1 MGFVQHPACERA
13 RLWVSLALDGELSEL
28 EQVSLR
34 AHVARCDACAA
45 FEHEVDALS
54 AEIRHAPLERPAFRV
69 AASPRRR
76 GTATRVLQMSAAGA
90 AIVLAAGLGSL
101 AGSLSSSGNPTATTV
116 VRTAGESLG
125 ARLVRGTVAMAPA
138 QKLPASRIRPS
149 VAI

>member
-76 GTATRVLQMSAAGA
+76 GTATRVLQMSAAV